1 MRFVALGD
9 SLTVGLCD
17 PAPGGWRGW
26 ARLLADSLDG
36 AQLHNLARCGARAHD
51 VATDRLA
58 QALAARPSLASVV
71 VGVNDTLRGDFSLG
85 QTARDVAYAAAAL
98 TQAGAIVLT
107 ARLPEPGA
115 MLGLPDVVRRP
126 LARRTRALNAVL
138 DDLARRY
145 GTVHLD
151 IADHAHAHD
160 PDMWGIDRLHPS
172 ERGHRMLART
182 YAERLATL
190 GQPVRGLPDAE
201 PTNPPHP
208 RAPS

>member
-71 VGVNDTLRGDFSLG
+71 VAVNDTLRGDFSLG

-126 LARRTRALNAVL
+126 LARRTHALNAVL
-138 DDLARRY
+138 DDLGSSVRHRPPRHRRPR
-145 GTVHLD
+145 TRTRPRHV
-151 IADHAHAHD
+151 
-160 PDMWGIDRLHPS
+160 
-172 ERGHRMLART
+172 GHRPAAPERTGPPHART
-182 YAERLATL
+182 Y
-190 GQPVRGLPDAE
+190 VR
-201 PTNPPHP
+201 
-208 RAPS
+208 